1 MASIA
6 VSSAKSEEME
16 PAVVT
21 HLRSNRA
28 LPVECAPVMPGMQ
41 MHAATLGHVWKCACP
56 QQSQNEQN
64 LRLTVVA
71 TW

>member
-6 VSSAKSEEME
+6 VSSAKFEEME

-41 MHAATLGHVWKCACP
+41 MHAATLGHVWNSACP
-56 QQSQNEQN
+56 Q
-64 LRLTVVA
+64 
-71 TW
+71 